1 MSNCYMVMIV
11 GFVGRGGS
19 HTVITGR
26 KGACSVLVGIP
37 VCEGSA
43 RSLLARG
50 KIPHPFRR
58 GLQSFSKETPV
69 LFGQDWPFLRRE
81 LYAL

>member
-1 MSNCYMVMIV
+1 MSNCYIEMIV

-37 VCEGSA
+37 VSEPILFEKDFS
-43 RSLLARG
+43 
-50 KIPHPFRR
+50 PVRR